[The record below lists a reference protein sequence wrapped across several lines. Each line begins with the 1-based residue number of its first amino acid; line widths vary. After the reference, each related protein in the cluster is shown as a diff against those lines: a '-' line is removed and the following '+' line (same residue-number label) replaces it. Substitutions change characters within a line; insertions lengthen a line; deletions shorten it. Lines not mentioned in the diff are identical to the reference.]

1 MANEP
6 TIPDTINTINV
17 KLKQRIDTE
26 SNWSSKNP
34 VLLKGE
40 QGLVEGSSKYKIG
53 DGTTA
58 WNSLPYYQ
66 GMSSTDKSKLDGIA
80 EGAQP
85 GTITGIKMNGSSK
98 GTSGVVDLGTVI
110 TSHQSLSNYVKKRDN
125 GYSYNN
131 LASVYSGSSAPKYIR
146 ISVPKQ
152 SSTFTMCMLEITL
165 KADYQNGYYGKI
177 LFHGNWSTNNEW
189 NKLKAE
195 VSKSLG
201 SNITMYAS
209 DKQYIYITGYKDYVT
224 CTVDKMLI
232 GDSATGKDL
241 SAVKMEMV
249 SELPT
254 TYQTVTMDYLS
265 STATASKD
273 GLMGKEDKVKL
284 STTAGSATQP
294 VYVKDGTPI
303 ATTYTLNAS
312 VPSNAKFTDTN
323 TWRGI
328 QNNLTSD
335 STTDSLSAAQGKA
348 LKVLVDEK
356 ATSAQ
361 GAKADTAVQSV
372 KIGTTEYKSGTNVVL
387 PAYPTTLPAS
397 DVSAWAKASTKPA
410 YTKSEV
416 GLGNVDNTADANKSV
431 KYATSAGNATS
442 ATTAT
447 KLKTA
452 RSIGLSDGAS
462 GAANFDGS
470 ANANISVT
478 GLKESY
484 LSWGGKNFSDSYG
497 PIDAAMIPNLGAN
510 RLAFGSGDGIKIEYS
525 RDSGATWT
533 DYGVSDAQRSLLL
546 STGISLYIGKADS
559 TNKATAAYML
569 RVTLDT
575 DKIPVYTV
583 LNKFALFISTDGSE
597 GCYCSI
603 DASLES
609 TPTTWVN
616 FANKVD
622 ISGWSGWNIINTN
635 DLITYNNTK
644 TNQYGLIRFTFG
656 CTSGSTTYNGLHI
669 NRLMGFGGVGWIT
682 PSNMADYGSIYS
694 YDGNQNVSFPAHV
707 TATQFNGKLNGSATT
722 ATALTTSAGSATQPV
737 YFSGGRPVATTYTLG
752 KSVPSNAKFTDTW
765 RGIQNNLTSTS
776 TTDSLSAAQ
785 GKVLND
791 KFSSYVP
798 TSRTVNGKALS
809 ANISLTASDV
819 GASASGHTHSYAGS
833 SSVGGA
839 AISANALNL
848 ISGNEVRFSVK
859 PSAATDIHVGYKWAD
874 NTSAKLIKSYK
885 FLDGNAGLANVQ
897 AASFIGDSAYT
908 KTSRSGHWYQNI
920 VEFNSRDTV
929 DEIVIKT
936 NIPFTSMD
944 SMPSINIRGYAYGE
958 ASPIELTLVFYIY
971 NNAFSDMGC
980 TSTCPWSPKIYLS
993 TYTKNSKKYVAISL
1007 NKAIYYAK
1015 FGISMQDIW
1024 NDGSYRDDYANGWTI
1039 ESQKKG
1045 SNATIIPQTD
1055 IATVPYKGI
1064 ANNITGN
1071 AATAT
1076 NASKVNGH
1084 TVSADVP
1091 SGAKFTD
1098 TVYTHPTSSGNKHIP
1113 SGGSSGQILRWS
1125 ADGTAVWGADNNT
1138 TYSNMTAA
1146 TSSAAGKA
1154 GLVPAPGAGK
1164 QTSFLRGDGTWV
1176 VPTNTTYSTFVK
1188 SGSGAKAGLV
1198 PAPST
1203 TAGTTKYLREDGTWT
1218 VPPNTTYSDATASLH
1233 GLMSVPDKKA
1243 LDILKSPIATCATG
1257 RSTAA
1262 KVATLSN
1269 FTLAVGTT
1277 IAVKFTDTAGT
1288 ANPTSGNLTLNV
1300 NDTGAKN
1307 IGYFRN
1313 GAKSSIIYS
1322 SGGLFYNNVTH
1333 IFTYDGTYWLCMDW
1347 NADNN
1352 TTYSVATTSSNG
1364 LMSSTDKTK
1373 LNGMTLMTTTEFEA
1387 LFK

>member
-1 MANEP
+1 MA
-6 TIPDTINTINV
+6 DNTINV
-17 KLKQRIDTE
+17 KLRQRIDTE
-26 SNWSSKNP
+26 NNWAVKNP
-34 VLLKGE
+34 VLLNGE
-40 QGLVEGSSKYKIG
+40 MAVSSDKDGRYKIG
-53 DGTTA
+53 NGTSKWSDLSYAKARLEKSDVTGALGYTPPTTNTTYSDVTQSTHGLMTA
-58 WNSLPYYQ
+58 A
-66 GMSSTDKSKLDGIA
+66 DKKKLDGIA
-80 EGAQP
+80 ANANKYTHP
-85 GTITGIKMNGSSK
+85 SYTAK
-98 GTSGVVDLGTVI
+98 TSGL
-110 TSHQSLSNYVKKRDN
+110 
-125 GYSYNN
+125 
-131 LASVYSGSSAPKYIR
+131 
-146 ISVPKQ
+146 
-152 SSTFTMCMLEITL
+152 
-165 KADYQNGYYGKI
+165 
-177 LFHGNWSTNNEW
+177 
-189 NKLKAE
+189 
-195 VSKSLG
+195 
-201 SNITMYAS
+201 
-209 DKQYIYITGYKDYVT
+209 YKV
-224 CTVDKMLI
+224 TVDST
-232 GDSATGKDL
+232 GHVSAT
-241 SAVKMEMV
+241 
-249 SELPT
+249 
-254 TYQTVTMDYLS
+254 
-265 STATASKD
+265 TAA
-273 GLMGKEDKVKL
+273 
-284 STTAGSATQP
+284 
-294 VYVKDGTPI
+294 
-303 ATTYTLNAS
+303 
-312 VPSNAKFTDTN
+312 
-323 TWRGI
+323 
-328 QNNLTSD
+328 
-335 STTDSLSAAQGKA
+335 
-348 LKVLVDEK
+348 
-356 ATSAQ
+356 
-361 GAKADTAVQSV
+361 
-372 KIGTTEYKSGTNVVL
+372 
-387 PAYPTTLPAS
+387 
-397 DVSAWAKASTKPA
+397 
-410 YTKSEV
+410 TKSDV
-416 GLGNVDNTADANKSV
+416 GLGNVNNTADTDKSV
-431 KYATSAGNATS
+431 KYATSAGSADNIKGYVGTADVSRHVWFSSSDNETRRNYSDSFTYNPASQMLATNITGNA
-442 ATTAT
+442 ATAT
-447 KLKTA
+447 KLAKA
-452 RSIGLSDGAS
+452 RSISLGTGAS
-462 GAANFDGS
+462 GSVSFDGS
-470 ANANISVT
+470 GNVTLPVNSVS
-478 GLKESY
+478 ESY
-484 LSWGGKNFSDSYG
+484 LTWGGKNFSDSYG
-497 PIDAAMIPNLGAN
+497 PIDAAMIPDLGAN

-533 DYGVSDAQRSLLL
+533 DYGISDAQRSLLL
-546 STGISLYIGKADS
+546 STGISLCIGKADS

-616 FANKVD
+616 FANKVS

-644 TNQYGLIRFTFG
+644 TSQYGLIRFTFG

-682 PSNMADYGSIYS
+682 PSNMADYGTIYS
-694 YDGNQNVSFPAHV
+694 YDGNQNVSFPAQV

-737 YFSGGRPVATTYTLG
+737 YFSGGKPVACTYSLG
-752 KSVPSNAKFTDTW
+752 KSVPSDAKFTDTW

-848 ISGNEVRFSVK
+848 ISGNEVRFGVK

-874 NTSAKLIKSYK
+874 NTFAKLIKSYK

-1098 TVYTHPTSSGNKHIP
+1098 TVYTHPTTSGNKHIP
-1113 SGGSSGQILRWS
+1113 SGGSAGQILRWS
-1125 ADGTAVWGADNNT
+1125 ANGTAVWGADNNT

-1154 GLVPAPGAGK
+1154 GLVPAPAAGK

-1176 VPTNTTYSTFVK
+1176 VPTDTTYSTFVK

-1203 TAGTTKYLREDGTWT
+1203 TAGTTKYLREDGTWVT
-1218 VPPNTTYSDATASLH
+1218 PPNTNTTNTTGSTNTSSKIYLVGATSQATAPQTYSHDTAYVGTDGCLYSN
-1233 GLMSVPDKKA
+1233 SKKV
-1243 LDILKSPIATCATG
+1243 LNEDNWGTDI
-1257 RSTAA
+1257 TAA
-1262 KVATLSN
+1262 D
-1269 FTLAVGTT
+1269 
-1277 IAVKFTDTAGT
+1277 I
-1288 ANPTSGNLTLNV
+1288 
-1300 NDTGAKN
+1300 
-1307 IGYFRN
+1307 
-1313 GAKSSIIYS
+1313 
-1322 SGGLFYNNVTH
+1322 
-1333 IFTYDGTYWLCMDW
+1333 
-1347 NADNN
+1347 NAMF
-1352 TTYSVATTSSNG
+1352 A
-1364 LMSSTDKTK
+1364 
-1373 LNGMTLMTTTEFEA
+1373 
-1387 LFK
+1387 

>member
-1 MANEP
+1 MA
-6 TIPDTINTINV
+6 DNTINV
-17 KLKQRIDTE
+17 KLRQRIDTE
-26 SNWSSKNP
+26 NNWAVKNP
-34 VLLKGE
+34 VLLNGE
-40 QGLVEGSSKYKIG
+40 MAVSSDKDGRYKIG
-53 DGTTA
+53 NGTSKWSDLSYAKARLEKSDVTGALGYTPPTTNTTYSDVTQSTHGLMTA
-58 WNSLPYYQ
+58 A
-66 GMSSTDKSKLDGIA
+66 DKKKLDGIA
-80 EGAQP
+80 ANANKYTHP
-85 GTITGIKMNGSSK
+85 SYTAK
-98 GTSGVVDLGTVI
+98 TSGL
-110 TSHQSLSNYVKKRDN
+110 
-125 GYSYNN
+125 
-131 LASVYSGSSAPKYIR
+131 
-146 ISVPKQ
+146 
-152 SSTFTMCMLEITL
+152 
-165 KADYQNGYYGKI
+165 
-177 LFHGNWSTNNEW
+177 
-189 NKLKAE
+189 
-195 VSKSLG
+195 
-201 SNITMYAS
+201 
-209 DKQYIYITGYKDYVT
+209 YKV
-224 CTVDKMLI
+224 TVDST
-232 GDSATGKDL
+232 GHVSAT
-241 SAVKMEMV
+241 
-249 SELPT
+249 
-254 TYQTVTMDYLS
+254 
-265 STATASKD
+265 TAA
-273 GLMGKEDKVKL
+273 
-284 STTAGSATQP
+284 
-294 VYVKDGTPI
+294 
-303 ATTYTLNAS
+303 
-312 VPSNAKFTDTN
+312 
-323 TWRGI
+323 
-328 QNNLTSD
+328 
-335 STTDSLSAAQGKA
+335 
-348 LKVLVDEK
+348 
-356 ATSAQ
+356 
-361 GAKADTAVQSV
+361 
-372 KIGTTEYKSGTNVVL
+372 
-387 PAYPTTLPAS
+387 
-397 DVSAWAKASTKPA
+397 
-410 YTKSEV
+410 TKSDV
-416 GLGNVDNTADANKSV
+416 GLGNVNNTADTDKSV
-431 KYATSAGNATS
+431 KYATSAGSADNVKGYVGTADVSRHVWFSSSDNETRRNYSDSFTYNPASQMLATNITGK
-442 ATTAT
+442 AATAT
-447 KLKTA
+447 KLAKA
-452 RSIGLSDGAS
+452 RSISLGTGAS
-462 GAANFDGS
+462 GSVSFDGS
-470 ANANISVT
+470 GNVTLPVNSVS
-478 GLKESY
+478 ESY
-484 LSWGGKNFSDSYG
+484 LTWGGKNFSDSYG
-497 PIDAAMIPNLGAN
+497 PIDAAMIPDLGAN
-510 RLAFGSGDGIKIEYS
+510 RLAFGNPEGITVEYS

-533 DYGVSDAQRSLLL
+533 DYGVSDDQRSLLL

-583 LNKFALFISTDGSE
+583 LNKFALYISTDGSE

-616 FANKVD
+616 FANKVS

-635 DLITYNNTK
+635 DLITYGNTK

-656 CTSGSTTYNGLHI
+656 CTGGSTTYNGLHI
-669 NRLMGFGGVGWIT
+669 MRLMGFGGVGWIT
-682 PSNMADYGSIYS
+682 PSNMADHGTIYS
-694 YDGNQNVSFPAHV
+694 YDGNQNVSFPAQV
-707 TATQFNGKLNGSATT
+707 KASYVNAPVMGVRDYNDADNTIQIGYSGSGLTKDTLSYVAGYTNNGKQIKDVSKNVLKEWLEINNVNNTSDASKAVST

-737 YFSGGRPVATTYTLG
+737 YFSGGKPVACTYSLG
-752 KSVPSNAKFTDTW
+752 KSVPSDAKFTDTW

-848 ISGNEVRFSVK
+848 ISGNEVRFGVK

-874 NTSAKLIKSYK
+874 NTFAKLIKSYK

-1098 TVYTHPTSSGNKHIP
+1098 TVYTHPTTSGNKHIP
-1113 SGGSSGQILRWS
+1113 SGGSAGQILRWS
-1125 ADGTAVWGADNNT
+1125 ANGTAVWGADNNT

-1154 GLVPAPGAGK
+1154 GLVPAPAAGK

-1176 VPTNTTYSTFVK
+1176 VPTDTTYSTFVK

-1203 TAGTTKYLREDGTWT
+1203 TAGTTKYLREDGTWVT
-1218 VPPNTTYSDATASLH
+1218 PPNTNTTNTTGSTNTSSKIYLVGATSQATAPQTYSHDTVYVGTDGCLYSN
-1233 GLMSVPDKKA
+1233 SKKV
-1243 LDILKSPIATCATG
+1243 LNEDNWGTDI
-1257 RSTAA
+1257 TAA
-1262 KVATLSN
+1262 D
-1269 FTLAVGTT
+1269 
-1277 IAVKFTDTAGT
+1277 I
-1288 ANPTSGNLTLNV
+1288 
-1300 NDTGAKN
+1300 
-1307 IGYFRN
+1307 
-1313 GAKSSIIYS
+1313 
-1322 SGGLFYNNVTH
+1322 
-1333 IFTYDGTYWLCMDW
+1333 
-1347 NADNN
+1347 NAMF
-1352 TTYSVATTSSNG
+1352 A
-1364 LMSSTDKTK
+1364 
-1373 LNGMTLMTTTEFEA
+1373 
-1387 LFK
+1387 